1 MDYILF
7 LFQDGWYC
15 INPHLF
21 LLFSR
26 RKNVKVKTLSHG
38 EKIKQGC
45 IRQMRTNF
53 LDLNKKICILSL
65 RSRKRCL
72 HLHKQIALFILS
84 ILYHQHRPKRSK
96 ITRGLIQDDKNTQL
110 LIVKKQGVRRCVL
123 ADSNNKS
130 HIRKLLSTRWHTL

>member
-1 MDYILF
+1 MGNYLECCSNSNSNLLCHHILPSRSYRTKRYGTWIQYYLLRNSVRKWENILLIGTKNIPKSSEKEKTYIRMDYILF

-45 IRQMRTNF
+45 IRYIDENQLPGF
-53 LDLNKKICILSL
+53 KQKDLYI
-65 RSRKRCL
+65 
-72 HLHKQIALFILS
+72 
-84 ILYHQHRPKRSK
+84 
-96 ITRGLIQDDKNTQL
+96 
-110 LIVKKQGVRRCVL
+110 
-123 ADSNNKS
+123 KS
-130 HIRKLLSTRWHTL
+130 